1 MEKKRRRK
9 GLLTKKQKHIFYQK
23 IVGLTTGKFST
34 CENSIMAEE
43 SKKIPQ
49 TNNNVRLFLQ
59 HPPII

>member
-9 GLLTKKQKHIFYQK
+9 GLLTKKQKTYFYQK
-23 IVGLTTGKFST
+23 IVGLTTGKFSIR
-34 CENSIMAEE
+34 NSIMAEE